1 MTCARNTSSKS
12 AEMSAPRGAP
22 ATGTDV
28 DKPFTCHAFPRRSAG
43 VLLHP
48 TALPGDGPV
57 GSLGAEARR
66 FVDIIASAGFSWW
79 QVCPLGPTG
88 YGDSPYQALSVFAGN
103 PYLLDLTDLGVR
115 KLLTPEE
122 IASLRRGSDE
132 RTDYGRLWNDLRPM
146 LQTAARR
153 GAAILKQNAAFK
165 RFREKQSSWL
175 EAWCRFDALREAN
188 GFTAPEKWTID
199 EAPAGLIAEAEVL
212 QFLFAEQ
219 WRALREYAQAK
230 GIRFFGD
237 EPIYVSADGCDA
249 KTRPE
254 LFQLDAAGRPL
265 AVAGVPP
272 DYFAA
277 DGQLWG
283 NPLYAWERHAAD
295 GFAWWKARVHHD
307 LELFDAIRIDH
318 FRGIHDFWSVPAG
331 APNAR
336 EGQWCDGPGLAFTGA
351 LDGLPLVAED
361 LGLLSPGVDV
371 LRKASGLPGMSVLQ
385 FGFGGPPEGNPHFP
399 ENITADRVVY
409 TGTHD
414 NDTVVGWYAQ
424 ASAEERT
431 RVEAVFGAMDAPHIT
446 LAEAALASP
455 GIAAFIP
462 VQDLLGLGAEARFN
476 TPGNPQGNWGWR
488 MSDLQLTTLAASA
501 GAWKQRLKSVR
512 RLSA

>member
-1 MTCARNTSSKS
+1 MDSARREPAAVTG
-12 AEMSAPRGAP
+12 RAP
-22 ATGTDV
+22 AA
-28 DKPFTCHAFPRRSAG
+28 PFACHAFPRRSAG

-48 TALPGDGPV
+48 TALPGEGPV

-66 FVDIIASAGFSWW
+66 FVDAIAAAGFTWW

-103 PYLLDLTDLGVR
+103 PYLLDLADLGAR

-122 IASLRRGSDE
+122 IAGLRRGSDG
-132 RTDYGRLWNDLRPM
+132 RTDYGRLWNQLRPA
-146 LQTAARR
+146 LQLAARR
-153 GAAILKQNAAFK
+153 GAKILKQNAAFR
-165 RFREKQSSWL
+165 RFREQQAGWL
-175 EAWCRFDALREAN
+175 GAWCRFAALREAN
-188 GFTAPEKWTID
+188 GFTAPDKWTID
-199 EAPAGLIAEAEVL
+199 EAPAEAVAEAEVL

-219 WRALREYAQAK
+219 WKALREYARDK
-230 GIRFFGD
+230 GVRFFGD

-254 LFQLDAAGRPL
+254 LFQLDAQGRPT

-283 NPLYAWERHAAD
+283 NPLYAWDRHAAD
-295 GFAWWKARVHHD
+295 GFAWWQARVRHD

-318 FRGIHDFWSVPAG
+318 FRGIHDYWSVPAG

-336 EGQWCDGPGLAFTGA
+336 EGKWCDGPGLAFTGA
-351 LDGLPLVAED
+351 LAGLPLVAED

-371 LRKASGLPGMSVLQ
+371 LRQASGLPGMSVLQ

-399 ENITADRVVY
+399 TNITTDRVVY

-414 NDTVVGWYAQ
+414 NDTVVGWHAQ
-424 ASAEERT
+424 ASADERA
-431 RVEAVFGAMDAPHIT
+431 RVEAIFGPMTAPHVT

-455 GIAAFIP
+455 GVAAFIP

-488 MSDLQLTTLAASA
+488 MTDLQLTTLAAVA
-501 GAWKQRLKSVR
+501 GAWRQRLKAAG

>member
-1 MTCARNTSSKS
+1 
-12 AEMSAPRGAP
+12 MSAARGARESD
-22 ATGTDV
+22 AAIAQ
-28 DKPFTCHAFPRRSAG
+28 PFACRAFPRRSAG

-48 TALPGDGPV
+48 TALPGFGPV

-103 PYLLDLTDLGVR
+103 PYLLDLADLGAR
-115 KLLTPEE
+115 KLLTSEE
-122 IASLRRGSDE
+122 IATLRRGNDQ
-132 RTDYGRLWNDLRPM
+132 RTDYGRLWNELRPI

-153 GAAILKQNAAFK
+153 GALILKQNAAFQ

-175 EAWCRFDALREAN
+175 EAWCRFAALREAN
-188 GFTAPEKWTID
+188 GFTAPDKWTID
-199 EAPAGLIAEAEVL
+199 TAPAGLIAEAEVL

-219 WRALREYAQAK
+219 WNALREYSHGK
-230 GIRFFGD
+230 GVQFFGD

-318 FRGIHDFWSVPAG
+318 FRGIHDYWSVPAG

-336 EGQWCDGPGLAFTGA
+336 EGQWCDGPGLAFTNAMG
-351 LDGLPLVAED
+351 GLPLVAED
-361 LGLLSPGVDV
+361 LGLLSPGVNV

-385 FGFGGPPEGNPHFP
+385 FGFGGPPEDNPHFP
-399 ENITADRVVY
+399 TNITADRVVY

-424 ASAEERT
+424 ASTEERA
-431 RVEAVFGAMDAPHIT
+431 RVEAVFGMMETPHIT
-446 LAEAALASP
+446 LAEAALGSP

-488 MSDLQLTTLAASA
+488 MSELQLTTLAATA
-501 GAWKQRLKSVR
+501 GAWKQRLKAAQ